1 MATRAGMIWRYGDS
15 GMPGV
20 VKLLPTQT
28 GTVPIAGDICNNDA
42 DGRPVVLPDSANDD
56 AGEELILR
64 YLCLG
69 GSYAELDV
77 MDKPGYVA
85 GTSGPATANFGGY
98 GSRESVADRAIAGKR
113 LHFLPITDEFR
124 WVINRDDAD
133 AVEIGTRGGLDRV
146 AANDYRLNVDVT
158 APIVEVVGFYSP
170 DVDDGTTLTPTP
182 QVWVKAVTPGG
193 YL

>member
-1 MATRAGMIWRYGDS
+1 MATSADGDS
-15 GMPGV
+15 GEQL
-20 VKLLPTQT
+20 K
-28 GTVPIAGDICNNDA
+28 
-42 DGRPVVLPDSANDD
+42 
-56 AGEELILR
+56 LR

-85 GTSGPATANFGGY
+85 GTSGPGTANFGGY

-124 WVINRDDAD
+124 WVVDRDDAD
-133 AVEIGTRGGLDRV
+133 AIEIGQRGGLTRV
-146 AANDYRLNVDVT
+146 AAGNYQLNVDTT
-158 APIVEVVGFYSP
+158 AELVEVVGFYSP

-182 QVWVKAVTPGG
+182 RVWVKAVTPGG